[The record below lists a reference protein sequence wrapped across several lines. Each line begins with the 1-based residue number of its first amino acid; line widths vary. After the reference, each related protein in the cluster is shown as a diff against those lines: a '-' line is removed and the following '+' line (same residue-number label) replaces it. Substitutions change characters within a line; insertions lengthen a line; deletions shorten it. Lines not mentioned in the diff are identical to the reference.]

1 MPEITP
7 STITITELSRVL
19 KSLCS
24 ETALRILS
32 VLRNGPQSVGE
43 LALSA
48 GISSQAASNHL
59 KSLWGVR
66 IVNRVRNG
74 QRVVYSLDGEALASI
89 GRSLASLTESGSGS

>member
-7 STITITELSRVL
+7 ITITTPELSRVL

-24 ETALRILS
+24 ETALKILF
-32 VLRNGPQSVGE
+32 VLRNGPQCVGE
-43 LALSA
+43 LALSV

-66 IVNRVRNG
+66 IVNRTRKG
-74 QRVVYSLDGEALASI
+74 QRVVYSLDGEALARI
-89 GRSLASLTESGSGS
+89 CRSLGGLGSESTI